1 MASNKTDEFQQQML
15 DLLHAQQDAY
25 LTAVK
30 AWRDSFVSAGTAGVQ
45 PPPWPAASPL
55 DMLPTAAEV
64 TEASYTF
71 AAKLLADQSRFLE
84 ALSKAMAIPEK
95 KA

>member
-15 DLLHAQQDAY
+15 DLLHTQQDAY
-25 LTAVK
+25 VTAVK
-30 AWRDSFVSAGTAGVQ
+30 AWRDAVAAAGAAGVQ
-45 PPPWPAASPL
+45 PPPSPASTPL
-55 DMLPTAAEV
+55 DMLPTPAEV

-71 AAKLLADQSRFLE
+71 AAKLLADQSRFME